1 MKRILLLFA
10 LSTSGFI
17 HAQSWVTQNSG
28 FATPSRGISEIK
40 IVDANTV
47 WATAYDGTG
56 GGAIV
61 QEFTKTTNGGTTWT
75 PGVINIGDATYD
87 IANICPISATTAW
100 ASGVHSTNGLGRIYK
115 TIDGGT
121 TWTQQNAAAYTSAG
135 ASWLNM
141 VYFFDANIGISV
153 GDPAPGSKFEIYRTI
168 DGGANWSAITGPV
181 NPNAVAN
188 EYGYGSGFAAA
199 GGTFWFV
206 TTKGKIYRST
216 NTGTSWTKL
225 NSPIPDFGAYDTPA
239 SSGKL
244 YFRDALNGVILA
256 STDTG
261 ATYKLYTTTDGG
273 TTWSSGVAYT
283 GGYNRVLSYI
293 PGTAAM
299 VATGAN
305 VTPPSVAGSAY
316 STNNGS
322 TWTPIDTGTQ
332 RGVVSFLDGSTG
344 WCGGFNTS
352 ATVGGIFKY
361 SGPALS
367 VKDFNNTAEFSA
379 YPNPTNGTIKLSSS
393 INNVS
398 NVAVFD
404 MLGKEVLTKN
414 YTNLNEVDVDLSSLN
429 NGVYFLKAAT
439 DNGGVQT
446 MKIVKN

>member
-1 MKRILLLFA
+1 MKLKLLTL
-10 LSTSGFI
+10 
-17 HAQSWVTQNSG
+17 
-28 FATPSRGISEIK
+28 
-40 IVDANTV
+40 NTV

-56 GGAIV
+56 GGAVV
-61 QEFTKTTNGGTTWT
+61 QEYSRTIDGGTTWT
-75 PGVINIGDATYD
+75 AGAINIGDATYD
-87 IANICPISATTAW
+87 IANLCPISATTAW
-100 ASGVHSTNGLGRIYK
+100 AAGVHTTNGLGRIYK

-121 TWTQQNAAAYTSAG
+121 TWTQQNAAAYVTPS
-135 ASWLNM
+135 ASWLNL
-141 VYFFDANIGISV
+141 VHFFDANNGVSV
-153 GDPAPGSKFEIYRTI
+153 GDPAPGNDFEVYRTNN
-168 DGGANWSAITGPV
+168 GGTTWTVAPGLSI
-181 NPNAVAN
+181 PNAVAN
-188 EYGYGSGFAAA
+188 EYGYGSGFAAV
-199 GGTFWFV
+199 GNTLWFV
-206 TTKGKIYRST
+206 TTKGKIYKT
-216 NTGTSWTKL
+216 IDMGANWTKL
-225 NSPIPDFGAYDTPA
+225 NSPIPDFGGYDTPA

-244 YFRDALNGVILA
+244 YFRDANNGVILA
-256 STDTG
+256 STDSG
-261 ATYKLYTTTDGG
+261 ATFRLYTTSDGG
-273 TTWSSGVAYT
+273 TNWSAGVLYT

-305 VTPPSVAGSAY
+305 ATPPSVAGSAY

-322 TWTPIDTGTQ
+322 TWTTIDTGTQ
-332 RGVVSFLDGSTG
+332 RGVVSFFDGSTG
-344 WCGGFNTS
+344 WCGGFTTG
-352 ATVGGIFKY
+352 ALTGGISKY

-414 YTNLNEVDVDLSSLN
+414 YTNLNEVEVDLSGLN

-439 DNGGVQT
+439 NNGGIQT